1 MKRPAWPRALRSLEH
16 RNYRLFLTGH
26 AVSTIGTWMQR
37 VAQDWLVLELTGSAV
52 DVGIAAA
59 LQFLPVLFFG
69 LWGGAVVD
77 RFDRRRVI
85 MLTQVLSMLLAGA
98 LAAVVLAGAVQMWIV
113 FAFSLA
119 LGFVTVFD
127 NPARH
132 AFVAEVTRPQDYV
145 NAQALAS
152 TVHNLGRLVGPA
164 VAGLLIAC
172 VGSGWAFA
180 VNALS
185 FIPVLW
191 GLALIRPDAAD
202 VSRRERKRGS
212 VLEGLAYVFSH
223 PELRTCM
230 ILVAVVALFG
240 QNFRAVLPIL
250 ASETFHGDA
259 QTYGWLTSALGVGAV
274 IGALITGATERVS
287 GWRLLLAGFGFA
299 FTNAMIA
306 VSPWL
311 WLALSTVLLMGVANL
326 MFNTL
331 SRTLLQ
337 LRTEPMMHGRVMALH
352 GLVFLGTTPIG
363 MPLLGW
369 VCDQWG
375 PQAGLWVASLTAL
388 VAAVAVTPVLHRL
401 RGKHDAGPQ
410 RG

>member
-1 MKRPAWPRALRSLEH
+1 MRRPTWPRALRAMNH
-16 RNYRLFLTGH
+16 RNYRLFITGH

-37 VAQDWLVLELTGSAV
+37 VAQDWLVLELSGSAV

-59 LQFLPVLFFG
+59 LQFLPVLFLG

-77 RFDRRRVI
+77 RLDRRKLI
-85 MLTQVLSMLLAGA
+85 MLTQVISMILAGG
-98 LAAVVLAGAVQMWIV
+98 LAVVVLVGAVQLWVV

-152 TVHNLGRLVGPA
+152 TVHNVGRLVGPA
-164 VAGLLIAC
+164 IAGVLIAFA
-172 VGSGWAFA
+172 GSGWAFA

-185 FIPVLW
+185 FVPVLW
-191 GLALIRPDAAD
+191 GLALIRLD
-202 VSRRERKRGS
+202 VVGGGKGERKRGS

-223 PELRTCM
+223 PELRACM
-230 ILVAVVALFG
+230 ILIAVVALFG

-274 IGALITGATERVS
+274 IGALITAATERVT

-299 FTNAMIA
+299 LTNAMIA

-311 WLALSTVLLMGVANL
+311 WLAMSTVLLMGVTNL

-331 SRTLLQ
+331 SKTLLQ
-337 LRTEPMMHGRVMALH
+337 LRTEPTMHGRVMALH

-388 VAAVAVTPVLHRL
+388 VAAVAVTPMLHRL
-401 RGKHDAGPQ
+401 RGGHNPPPPGM
-410 RG
+410 